1 MDKASG
7 PDAPQQIDEPAVSND
22 DKQESQAKPANSEAS
37 SVAGLE
43 PSNDDVSPLAAAKL
57 SGAIPKSDSAA
68 SRDTKTSVSSRDHQS
83 TIQTV
88 STAHLSSEG
97 ADAKI
102 GEEDKGPQSTGQN
115 CNISVSSQSTY
126 PESESVATKVPEK
139 RGIAA
144 DETATAS
151 DATSRDESTA
161 LTNQQASRAES
172 AVPSSTRSPSTHERE
187 RERTSDSAK
196 SKDVDSEKVFPEVS
210 SDRANGGGSDSV
222 CESTPATKGDTKV
235 ESKVSSTNGHGEST
249 VPGTVESAK
258 HVQSSPSHIDGGDA
272 GYHKANGDQSAE
284 KKQEMESQLDNA
296 HAPLKTTV
304 LADGRSSRTRESKG
318 YTEEGTGQ
326 SNATN
331 VQPAESI
338 GKDKEPALQD
348 TRPKSS
354 IPPPAVYDKP
364 SRSAAVE
371 RKLPEETVGAVS
383 KTNGLRS
390 EHEIREPAL
399 ETTIETSRQVEVE
412 ESIRPQQACYT
423 GTTDT
428 TIPTD
433 ASKVKTNELP
443 TALDLPSDT
452 IDEEAIKAQLYALTP
467 ESAEAPLERGQVE
480 MAAGLTASD
489 KGGSLSEQLIKDAPQ
504 GLPKPEQATSEL
516 EKKLPSARN
525 VEGPEPTS
533 ECSEHE
539 EQTDKS
545 RSFTQGKPTVSEKTD
560 KEKDNEEAQERRLS
574 ESKLDFE
581 EKGRL
586 EAGKAEKPDSVTGE
600 KADTPEK
607 TKKEPDSPPLQH
619 HETATKDN
627 KSEEA
632 KFASNKTESDQTEG
646 GKAEQYDK
654 EKGLEEKDE
663 KDEKYAKEVDVKES
677 GENEEQKHE
686 LGKNLVS
693 TSPGGSEHSEPE
705 SRDNQNES
713 RKKEDTS
720 DRSKDPASPQ
730 PDKNGHADASPS
742 NKEVESAEEKETAQ
756 DVLKEDKASKDVRE
770 EEKPANVSRV
780 VTGDEE
786 TQGTA
791 SAHDAPT
798 MGKLEEANKVEEEET
813 SKAKGVAEASEN
825 ESLVD
830 TIEPQQIASS
840 QDEVTV
846 EGSKDESKVGPMDEM
861 VDSIDA
867 STEIVTNGGG
877 EAAETGTEHHADLK
891 VSEVAEGEEAQNE
904 AETKKEEEIDS
915 KSKGEGELKPE
926 PEPPTEDQDVSAKTD
941 DEKATE
947 PSDELVLPTT
957 EDSDGQ
963 KQDATEAPDEGQEVA
978 VPSGE
983 QAEEASVPDT
993 EAAPESELSA
1003 VTAED
1008 VDKAETTES
1017 VIQETASEE
1026 QQGAEPIIEEAPSEV
1041 EAAPVCEEVVAETSA
1056 ASITAEPPQVKK
1068 KTCLPKSPSKRATG
1082 KVPPR
1087 SLDKKE
1093 PPATSDAKSKAPG
1106 SPKKP
1111 TSISDKGSPSP
1122 KKSAAPPKNEVT
1134 SPSKTARTPGAD
1146 QKKLPPIKAPVG
1158 QAPKPDLKNVRSK
1171 IGSLDNIKHKPKGG
1185 EVKVQSKKLEWRAT
1199 PKVGSLDN
1207 AAHRPGG
1214 GDKKIVSQKV
1224 DFKAQSKVG
1233 SLDNVDH
1240 KPTGGAV
1247 KVETQKLDFKDKAAP
1262 RVGSMDNVKHKA
1274 GGGDVKILSEKLEF
1288 KERAASKIGSLP
1300 ASDTGS
1306 TRGSES
1312 QSPTNLTSPQPQHGL
1327 EEVAAANGHDDSDVS
1342 PTKEETLAVPP
1353 GATSVLAA
1361 PEVAQC

>member
-22 DKQESQAKPANSEAS
+22 DKQKSQAKPANSEAS

-68 SRDTKTSVSSRDHQS
+68 SRDSKTPGSSTERQS

-88 STAHLSSEG
+88 SAAHLSSEG

-102 GEEDKGPQSTGQN
+102 GEEDKGPQSTEEKS
-115 CNISVSSQSTY
+115 NISVSSQSTY
-126 PESESVATKVPEK
+126 PKPESVATKVPEK
-139 RGIAA
+139 CGIAA
-144 DETATAS
+144 DGTAMAS
-151 DATSRDESTA
+151 EATSRDESTA

-172 AVPSSTRSPSTHERE
+172 AVPSSTGSPSTHERE
-187 RERTSDSAK
+187 REGTSYSAK
-196 SKDVDSEKVFPEVS
+196 SDKVDSEKVFPELS
-210 SDRANGGGSDSV
+210 SGLTDGGGGDSV
-222 CESTPATKGDTKV
+222 CESTATTKGDTK
-235 ESKVSSTNGHGEST
+235 EENKVTSTNGHGEST
-249 VPGTVESAK
+249 VPSAVESLK
-258 HVQSSPSHIDGGDA
+258 HVESSPSHIGGGDA

-284 KKQEMESQLDNA
+284 KKQEMESHLDNA

-304 LADGRSSRTRESKG
+304 LADGRSLRTREAKG
-318 YTEEGTGQ
+318 YTDEGAGQ

-338 GKDKEPALQD
+338 GKDKEPAPQD

-364 SRSAAVE
+364 SRSATVE
-371 RKLPEETVGAVS
+371 RKLPEETAGTVS
-383 KTNGLRS
+383 KTNGLLS
-390 EHEIREPAL
+390 EHEIAEPAL
-399 ETTIETSRQVEVE
+399 ETTIETSKQVEVD

-423 GTTDT
+423 GTTDP
-428 TIPTD
+428 TIPTG
-433 ASKVKTNELP
+433 APKVKTSELP
-443 TALDLPSDT
+443 TALDLPSDI

-467 ESAEAPLERGQVE
+467 ESADSPLERGQIE
-480 MAAGLTASD
+480 MAAGLMASD
-489 KGGSLSEQLIKDAPQ
+489 KRGSPSEQLIKDALQ

-516 EKKLPSARN
+516 EGKLPSPKNA
-525 VEGPEPTS
+525 EGPEPTS

-539 EQTDKS
+539 DQKEKS
-545 RSFTQGKPTVSEKTD
+545 RFFTQGKPTVSEKTG
-560 KEKDNEEAQERRLS
+560 KERDNEEAQERRLS

-586 EAGKAEKPDSVTGE
+586 EAGKAEKSDSATGE
-600 KADTPEK
+600 KADIPEK
-607 TKKEPDSPPLQH
+607 TKKESELVPLEH
-619 HETATKDN
+619 PETATKDN

-632 KFASNKTESDQTEG
+632 KLSSDKTESNQSEG
-646 GKAEQYDK
+646 RKSEKYDE

-677 GENEEQKHE
+677 GENEELKHE
-686 LGKNLVS
+686 PGKNLVS
-693 TSPGGSEHSEPE
+693 TSPGGTEHLEPG

-720 DRSKDPASPQ
+720 DRCKDLASPQ

-742 NKEVESAEEKETAQ
+742 NKEVESTEEKETAQ
-756 DVLKEDKASKDVRE
+756 DVLKEDKSSKDVRE
-770 EEKPANVSRV
+770 EEEPADISRA
-780 VTGDEE
+780 VTGDEVTE
-786 TQGTA
+786 RTA
-791 SAHDAPT
+791 SAQDAPT
-798 MGKLEEANKVEEEET
+798 KGEVEEANNVQEEET
-813 SKAKGVAEASEN
+813 SEAKGMTEASEK

-830 TIEPQQIASS
+830 TIEPLKIASF

-846 EGSKDESKVGPMDEM
+846 EDLKDERKVSPVDKT
-861 VDSIDA
+861 VDSIDTR
-867 STEIVTNGGG
+867 TEIATNEGG
-877 EAAETGTEHHADLK
+877 ETAETGTEHHANVK
-891 VSEVAEGEEAQNE
+891 VSEVDEGKEAQNG
-904 AETKKEEEIDS
+904 AETKAEDEIDS
-915 KSKGEGELKPE
+915 KSKDDGELKPE
-926 PEPPTEDQDVSAKTD
+926 SKPPTEDQHASAKTD

-957 EDSDGQ
+957 EDSDAQ
-963 KQDATEAPDEGQEVA
+963 KQDETEAPDEGQELA

-983 QAEEASVPDT
+983 QAAEASVLDT

-1008 VDKAETTES
+1008 VDKVETTGS
-1017 VIQETASEE
+1017 VIQEAASEE
-1026 QQGAEPIIEEAPSEV
+1026 QQGAEPGIEEAPSEV
-1041 EAAPVCEEVVAETSA
+1041 EAAPVCEELVAETPA
-1056 ASITAEPPQVKK
+1056 ASVTAEPPQVKK
-1068 KTCLPKSPSKRATG
+1068 KTSLPKSPSKRATG

-1111 TSISDKGSPSP
+1111 TSIPDKGSPSP

-1214 GDKKIVSQKV
+1214 GDKKILSQKV

-1247 KVETQKLDFKDKAAP
+1247 KVETQKLDFKDKATP

-1312 QSPTNLTSPQPQHGL
+1312 QSPTNLTSPQPQHGF

-1342 PTKEETLAVPP
+1342 PTKEETSAVPP
-1353 GATSVLAA
+1353 GAASVLAA